1 MRAKNEDTKIRI
13 YEYINEYIKTHRVS
27 PTITEIAKNANCA
40 VSTAYKFLER
50 LQDEGLIDMAGRGRI
65 TSTANNWEMGY
76 APILGMVAC
85 GKPKL
90 AVEDIQGYLPLNMD
104 YFGKGEYFL
113 LVASGESMIN
123 AGMTKANQ
131 YAIDNGIKFNEEETS
146 AKIDELVALCKVVN
160 VNTTREK
167 NQKSQNIKTDDT
179 SCLIDDK
186 SFYRQKNI
194 IE

>member
-65 TSTANNWEMGY
+65 TSTVNNWEMGY

-146 AKIDELVALCKVVN
+146 AKIDELQHVGFF
-160 VNTTREK
+160 E
-167 NQKSQNIKTDDT
+167 
-179 SCLIDDK
+179 
-186 SFYRQKNI
+186 
-194 IE
+194 

>member
-65 TSTANNWEMGY
+65 TSTVNNWEMGY

-186 SFYRQKNI
+186 SFYRQKKYY
-194 IE
+194 

>member
-50 LQDEGLIDMAGRGRI
+50 LQDEGLINMAGRGRI
-65 TSTANNWEMGY
+65 TSTVNNWEMGY